1 LASKNWFKNRRKIGG
16 KKKNS
21 GQKPSDAVKKGK

>member
-1 LASKNWFKNRRKIGG
+1 VSEKIGLRIG

>member
-1 LASKNWFKNRRKIGG
+1 VKNWLLSVG

>member
-1 LASKNWFKNRRKIGG
+1 VSVKNWLLSVG